1 MTTPAPERVDNPPP
15 FKAKLGSYGRAPWHR
30 DDDPVSGW
38 EPEFRAL
45 AAALDRNRA
54 DGEWGIAFAHL
65 RAGARRNLALCRAE
79 QYRDFLEVLDDVHAG
94 DFTAEER
101 DVFLSSFRN
110 RMATSETD
118 QVPRII
124 DVTLRRLPVADK
136 QRHEDPTRRKEL
148 MDPPTRA
155 ETLAALRVL
164 RGIWIHAPASCA
176 AAGDAGATEALTRCL
191 AVGVPPPPRDSPAD
205 LLARALEQWKR
216 EGGWKTSPEAA
227 EAAEGEGESGGGAS
241 ARGAAPPVKIAFPE
255 GRGEDGESPRVMSIG
270 WEVDDPESAFGQP
283 EEDEIRCEVLEAL
296 LALLSGDE
304 RCREAFVEGGGVQ
317 TAAGY
322 LVPWLAEGGGE
333 EAPSELVQR
342 CIVFL
347 GVLVRHVLPKS
358 ESGSRPG
365 ASEDARDGQSL
376 AEQAEATLEATI
388 GAEATRE
395 ILLAA
400 EELDPANAAGDA
412 DAAPGEG
419 WSEEEEEEEED
430 EGEGEGV
437 VDGDALLAGSMRAL
451 KMSGVELSEE
461 MSEML
466 EEARAATGA
475 GTGEGGDR

>member
-45 AAALDRNRA
+45 AAALDYNRA

-79 QYRDFLEVLDDVHAG
+79 QYRDFLEVLDDIHAG

-136 QRHEDPTRRKEL
+136 QRHGDPTRRKEL

-155 ETLAALRVL
+155 ETLAALRLL
-164 RGIWIHAPASCA
+164 RGVWIHAPASCA

-191 AVGVPPPPRDSPAD
+191 AVGVPPSPRDSPAD

-216 EGGWKTSPEAA
+216 EGGWKASTEAA
-227 EAAEGEGESGGGAS
+227 EAAEGEVEGGGS

-283 EEDEIRCEVLEAL
+283 EEDEIRSEVLEAL

-317 TAAGY
+317 TAASY

-358 ESGSRPG
+358 ESRWTPG
-365 ASEDARDGQSL
+365 ARGRARRTFARGGGRGDAGGHHRRGGDARDSSRRG
-376 AEQAEATLEATI
+376 
-388 GAEATRE
+388 GAR
-395 ILLAA
+395 
-400 EELDPANAAGDA
+400 
-412 DAAPGEG
+412 PGERRRG
-419 WSEEEEEEEED
+419 RRRRAGRGMVRGRGGGGRRRGRGRRRRRGASRRVD
-430 EGEGEGV
+430 ARAEGE
-437 VDGDALLAGSMRAL
+437 RR
-451 KMSGVELSEE
+451 GVERRD
-461 MSEML
+461 
-466 EEARAATGA
+466 ARDDGGGSRGDGAANGR
-475 GTGEGGDR
+475 GG

>member
-45 AAALDRNRA
+45 AAALDYNRA

-79 QYRDFLEVLDDVHAG
+79 QYRDFLEVLDDIHAG

-136 QRHEDPTRRKEL
+136 QRHGDPTRRKEL

-155 ETLAALRVL
+155 ETLAALRLL
-164 RGIWIHAPASCA
+164 RGVWIHAPASCA

-191 AVGVPPPPRDSPAD
+191 AVGVPPSPRDSPAD

-216 EGGWKTSPEAA
+216 EGGWKASPEAA
-227 EAAEGEGESGGGAS
+227 EAAEGEVEGGGS

-270 WEVDDPESAFGQP
+270 WEVDDPEVAFGQP
-283 EEDEIRCEVLEAL
+283 EEDEILSEVLEAL

-317 TAAGY
+317 TAASY

-358 ESGSRPG
+358 ESRWTPG
-365 ASEDARDGQSL
+365 AREDARDGRSL
-376 AEQAEATLEATI
+376 AEEAEATLEATI

-400 EELDPANAAGDA
+400 EELDPANAAGDV
-412 DAAPGEG
+412 DVAPEEG
-419 WSEEEEEEEED
+419 WSEGEEEEED
-430 EGEGEGV
+430 DEVEGV
-437 VDGDALLAGSMRAL
+437 ADGEALLAGSMRAL
-451 KMSGVELSEE
+451 KVSGVELSEE
-461 MSEML
+461 MRETM
-466 EEARAATGA
+466 EEARAATGPR
-475 GTGEGGDR
+475 TGEEGDR